1 MSWTNKFNWRQSIF
15 NFITVTIPAL
25 ILILMVF
32 ELIVF
37 RFIVPASNHIPQ
49 TYDLDHHILKNESN
63 VRGVNRTRDYKAQ
76 FSINNHGW
84 NSPHNYV
91 EERTTGKAR
100 IAVIGDSFVEAFQ
113 VDVERSFPYVLE
125 KELIE
130 QEYNVEVYGFGFS
143 GVPLSQYLQMM
154 RYVCKVFA
162 SDILIV
168 NIVHNDFLASLNGVE
183 GNPHLL
189 TYAQDDDG
197 TTFFEVQP
205 TPYHPDAR
213 RRLLAKS
220 AVVRFLYFD
229 LNFMQFTFSLF
240 RKPEDSMAV
249 EANIRLDEIKDWE
262 QLDALTHHIFAE
274 YQHLAQAH
282 GARLLL
288 VMDTP
293 RQFIYA
299 GQDPKQATIYKL
311 DEFARQNA
319 DGLDIPFIDMTDTFV
334 ADYAAHHH
342 RFEFEHNGHWNAYA
356 HQLVGETIA
365 DFMTQ
370 SGWLVVNR
378 QEP

>member
-1 MSWTNKFNWRQSIF
+1 MSWIGNSNLKQGLF
-15 NFITVTIPAL
+15 NFVTVTIPAL
-25 ILILMVF
+25 IGVFMVL
-32 ELIVF
+32 ELVVF
-37 RFIVPASNHIPQ
+37 RFIIPASNHIPQ
-49 TYDLDHHILKNESN
+49 IYDLDYHIMKNEPN
-63 VRGVNRTRDYKAQ
+63 VRGVNKAMDYEAR

-91 EERTTGKAR
+91 EERTTGKVR

-125 KELIE
+125 RELIE
-130 QEYNVEVYGFGFS
+130 QGYDVEVYSFGFS

-162 SDILIV
+162 PDILVV
-168 NIVHNDFLASLNGVE
+168 NIVHNDFHESLNGVR

-197 TTFFEVQP
+197 TFFEIQP
-205 TPYHPDAR
+205 TPYHPDAK
-213 RRLLAKS
+213 RRLLGKS
-220 AVVRFLYFD
+220 AIVRFLYFD
-229 LNFMQFTFSLF
+229 VNFQQFTSNLF
-240 RKPEDSMAV
+240 RKPEDSMAL

-274 YQHLAQAH
+274 YQRLAQAC

-299 GQDPKQATIYKL
+299 GQDPKQSTIHKL
-311 DEFARQNA
+311 NKFACQNA
-319 DGLDIPFIDMTDTFV
+319 DGLDIPFIDMTNTFV

-342 RFEFEHNGHWNAYA
+342 RFEFERNGHWNAYA

-365 DFMTQ
+365 DFITQ
-370 SGWLVVNR
+370 SGWLVVNG
-378 QEP
+378 QGP